1 MFRTRLP
8 SIFITCHKMQRL
20 PRNLHVVTTWRSPR
34 IVHGICPW
42 MKVKILFAYVSFSFD
57 YIVLYVFKLFVNLVY
72 ISYVIIWY
80 YNVLYFIT
88 FFNRGTYMHLI
99 SPMCPCWFLG
109 RATHPSRRSY
119 MMLYVY
125 NSSCLGAYISQL
137 KAARMFPLHCL
148 LVSDRHCFPTCLCWD
163 IRPKLI
169 TFLPPRKSKSH
180 ESRIGKAAASSSWKA
195 RP

>member
-88 FFNRGTYMHLI
+88 FLTEARICTWSLQCAHAGSWGALRTQAEGVIWCYMYIIPPAWARIYRNWRL
-99 SPMCPCWFLG
+99 LG
-109 RATHPSRRSY
+109 
-119 MMLYVY
+119 
-125 NSSCLGAYISQL
+125 
-137 KAARMFPLHCL
+137 
-148 LVSDRHCFPTCLCWD
+148 CFRYTAC
-163 IRPKLI
+163 
-169 TFLPPRKSKSH
+169 
-180 ESRIGKAAASSSWKA
+180 
-195 RP
+195 